1 MVENE
6 LDTTRLHCFYNL
18 PMSLKLFQHKVSK
31 LSKLIV
37 SHRKTKE
44 VTTPSISGV
53 LGCCF
58 VLFPL
63 ELYK

>member
-6 LDTTRLHCFYNL
+6 LETARLHCFYNL
-18 PMSLKLFQHKVSK
+18 PVSLKLFQHKVSK

-44 VTTPSISGV
+44 ITRPSTSGV
-53 LGCCF
+53 LGCF
-58 VLFPL
+58 VLFSFVST
-63 ELYK
+63 